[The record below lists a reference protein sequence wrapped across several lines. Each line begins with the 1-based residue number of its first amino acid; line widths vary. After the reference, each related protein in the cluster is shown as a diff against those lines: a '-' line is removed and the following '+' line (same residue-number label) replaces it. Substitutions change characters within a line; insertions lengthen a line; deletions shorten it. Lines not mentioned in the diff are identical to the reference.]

1 MVSTT
6 ENSESGLTTRA
17 SAGPPILSRPR
28 VLVVVSCLFLS
39 LFTAALDFTIT
50 SPAIPTI
57 VADFRSGSGYTWIGS
72 AYLLANATSS
82 PVWGKLSDIWGRK
95 AMLLTA
101 VAVFFI
107 GSLLCAASTNM
118 PMFLSG
124 RAIQGSGSG
133 GVVILVNI
141 CITDMFDIRRRS
153 MYLGLT
159 SVVWAL
165 ASGIGPVLGGVFT
178 QLVSWRWNWWINL
191 PCSALAFVMLIW
203 LPNVDAGANRLS
215 FRSGLKRLDW
225 LGIVTILGVTLMLLL
240 GLNFGGETFPWKSPT
255 VLCLIVF
262 GVIMIPLF
270 VLSEAKYAR
279 FPIMPMRLFKHRS
292 NVASLLIGWII
303 QVYISAFYFLPLFFQ
318 AVKGTSILMSG
329 VWILPIAIVQ
339 CLTGIATG
347 FVIKHTGHFCEPI
360 RTGMAILTLGFGL
373 FIIFDDQMS
382 IVKIA
387 VIEAVAGFGVGMNFQ
402 SPLIALQSHV
412 APGDFATA
420 TATFGFTRNIATSL
434 SVVIGGVIFQHSM
447 QTHATTL
454 TSVLGDET
462 AAYFDGSSAEANVG
476 LIASLPVHQRNA
488 VRGAYVASLRSM
500 WILYICV
507 AAVGLLA
514 SLMVNK
520 KSLEGPT
527 DRKSNGPVSES
538 LQSHELQ
545 QITQR

>member
-17 SAGPPILSRPR
+17 SAGPPTLSRPR
-28 VLVVVSCLFLS
+28 MLVVISCLFLS

-57 VADFRSGSGYTWIGS
+57 VADFQSGSGYTWIGS

-107 GSLLCAASTNM
+107 GSLLCAVSTNM

-203 LPNVDAGANRLS
+203 LLNVDAGANRLS

-262 GVIMIPLF
+262 GVITIPLF

-292 NVASLLIGWII
+292 NVASLL
-303 QVYISAFYFLPLFFQ
+303 VCF
-318 AVKGTSILMSG
+318 
-329 VWILPIAIVQ
+329 
-339 CLTGIATG
+339 CHG
-347 FVIKHTGHFCEPI
+347 FVSF
-360 RTGMAILTLGFGL
+360 FGQL
-373 FIIFDDQMS
+373 
-382 IVKIA
+382 
-387 VIEAVAGFGVGMNFQ
+387 
-402 SPLIALQSHV
+402 SH
-412 APGDFATA
+412 DF
-420 TATFGFTRNIATSL
+420 
-434 SVVIGGVIFQHSM
+434 
-447 QTHATTL
+447 
-454 TSVLGDET
+454 
-462 AAYFDGSSAEANVG
+462 
-476 LIASLPVHQRNA
+476 
-488 VRGAYVASLRSM
+488 
-500 WILYICV
+500 
-507 AAVGLLA
+507 
-514 SLMVNK
+514 
-520 KSLEGPT
+520 
-527 DRKSNGPVSES
+527 SN
-538 LQSHELQ
+538 
-545 QITQR
+545 

>member
-17 SAGPPILSRPR
+17 SAGPPTLSRPR
-28 VLVVVSCLFLS
+28 MLVVISCLFLS

-101 VAVFFI
+101 VAVFFV
-107 GSLLCAASTNM
+107 GSLLCAVSTNM

-141 CITDMFDIRRRS
+141 CITDMFDIRS

-203 LPNVDAGANRLS
+203 LLNVDAGANRLS

-292 NVASLLIGWII
+292 NVASLLVCFCHGF
-303 QVYISAFYFLPLFFQ
+303 VYISAFYFLPLFFQ

-329 VWILPIAIVQ
+329 VLILPIAIVQ

-360 RTGMAILTLGFGL
+360 WIGMAILTLGFGL
-373 FIIFDDQMS
+373 FVIFDDQMS

-387 VIEAVAGFGVGMNFQ
+387 VIEAVAGFGVGINFQ

-434 SVVIGGVIFQHSM
+434 SVVIGGVLFQHSM

-454 TSVLGDET
+454 TNVLGDEM
-462 AAYFDGSSAEANVG
+462 AAHFDGSSAEANIG